1 MEKKIMRTNTK
12 TFRYRIVRDLRAQGV
27 SSKAAKAAH
36 DMIVKL
42 ARDYGY
48 PVFAADAT
56 ICIGMLSDTMQEV
69 YINDNGIARFCVIL
83 DAEFQ
88 PLVKTE
94 ATAEQIALRDEME
107 AMMTGDLYDAEGA
120 EKERLNALY
129 TAKRDAVLAINP
141 FVHASYADPDGYE
154 FYHNIHKSEYGFRP
168 RGFLTYAM
176 MLEQI
181 EMICNRSNERKA
193 A

>member
-1 MEKKIMRTNTK
+1 MRTNTK
-12 TFRYRIVRDLRAQGV
+12 TFRFRIVRDLRAQGV
-27 SSKAAKAAH
+27 SSKAAKAAR

-56 ICIGMLSDTMQEV
+56 VCISMQSDTVQEV
-69 YINDNGIARFCVIL
+69 YVNDDGIARLCVVPG
-83 DAEFQ
+83 AEFQ

-94 ATAEQIALRDEME
+94 ATAEQIALRDKME
-107 AMMTGDLYDAEGA
+107 AMMTGDLYSAEGA
-120 EKERLNALY
+120 EKDRLNAIY

-141 FVHASYADPDGYE
+141 FVHAAYADPDGYE

-176 MLEQI
+176 MREQI
-181 EMICNRSNERKA
+181 EMICSRSGERKA